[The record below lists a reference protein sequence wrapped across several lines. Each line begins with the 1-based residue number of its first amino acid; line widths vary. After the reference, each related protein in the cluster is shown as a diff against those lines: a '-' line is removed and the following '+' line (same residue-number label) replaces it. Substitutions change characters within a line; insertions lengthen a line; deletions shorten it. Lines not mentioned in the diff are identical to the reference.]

1 MDGYEAWSDSL
12 AFRRPS
18 AGVATLCSMYE
29 SKSQRPSFE
38 PVLLEY
44 LRVEWNIIAT
54 YLTLES
60 EQKDIASCPHSLRHS
75 FFPKCAFYARLTS

>member
-1 MDGYEAWSDSL
+1 
-12 AFRRPS
+12 
-18 AGVATLCSMYE
+18 MYE

-44 LRVEWNIIAT
+44 LRVEWIIIAT

-60 EQKDIASCPHSLRHS
+60 EQKDIASCPIRCATAS
-75 FFPKCAFYARLTS
+75 FPSARSMLD